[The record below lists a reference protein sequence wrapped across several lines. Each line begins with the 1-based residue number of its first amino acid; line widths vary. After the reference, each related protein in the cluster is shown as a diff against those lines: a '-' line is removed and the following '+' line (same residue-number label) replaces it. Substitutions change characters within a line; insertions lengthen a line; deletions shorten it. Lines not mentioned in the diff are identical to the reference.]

1 MLLGILY
8 CQEKPLKRVE
18 KFYDLLQVNLD
29 DFICHNDSDFETY
42 FPLMAKISYQLMI
55 CMYNDYQMKGDA
67 HEMVR
72 HDWLPRETPAMTPN
86 PFNNTLE
93 SYRSN

>member
-1 MLLGILY
+1 
-8 CQEKPLKRVE
+8 
-18 KFYDLLQVNLD
+18 
-29 DFICHNDSDFETY
+29 
-42 FPLMAKISYQLMI
+42 MAKISYQLMI

-72 HDWLPRETPAMTPN
+72 HDWLPRETPAMTPT